1 MLIYLSQL
9 FDTSGFPPRWQCGSW
24 TPVHGWLHILSDLGI
39 WLAYLAIP
47 CILGYFVLRRKDI
60 PFRPIFWLFAAF
72 ILACGTTHLMEAIIF
87 WWPAY
92 RLAGVIKLL
101 TAMVSWGTV
110 MALVPATPIV
120 LAMRSAE
127 ELQREISARRVAE
140 DSLRR
145 ANFDL
150 ERQVEERT
158 AELARA
164 NSTLR
169 YEREWLR
176 TTLDSIGDAVMATDT
191 DGRVTLMNRVAE
203 SLTGWSSGD
212 AVGQSLEKAFNI
224 IIETTGKVAESP
236 VARVLLG
243 GTARGSRNRTI
254 LMAKDGTK
262 RSIDENTAPIRSED
276 GNLIG
281 AVLVFQDIT
290 ERKRAE
296 DEIRD
301 RAARLRAIVDTA
313 VDGIITFDSRGLVD
327 SFNPAAERMFGY
339 GSEEVVGQNVSMLVP
354 AAYQEEQDGHLS
366 SCLVTGL
373 SKIIGIG
380 HEVVGRRKDGSTC
393 PLELAVSEMS
403 IGDRRMFTGIVRDIS
418 DRKLAEVAL
427 KLVEAR
433 YNSLVASTGVIV
445 WEMDLDGVLVSLS
458 LAFETITGWSR
469 SDWIGRRFDDLI
481 HPEDHESAR
490 RWHDRVRQGETLPRF
505 ELRVRIQTG
514 DHVTCEFLLVTKIR
528 EDSEDRILV
537 ITRDITEQKR
547 MERAL
552 EQSESIRRAK
562 EAAEQASRAKSEF
575 LSNVSHGLRTP
586 LTAILGFTELLEEH
600 TFLQEGPSE
609 IQGYLGIMRENGHV
623 LLALID
629 DLLDISRIEAGQL
642 HIKHESCSLAQLLS
656 DVVDSL
662 RAQAEAKQLRLETE
676 FLSAIPQSIT
686 TDRLRFQQILMNLL
700 DNAIK
705 FTEQGRIR
713 LTAQT
718 IDRPG
723 SDRSLRFEVSDTG
736 IGMTAEEISGLFQ
749 PFYRVRSAAP
759 GGPAGT
765 GLGLAICKILAK
777 RLGGEITVWSTPKV
791 GTTFT
796 LTIPADLP
804 EDVAQFQEPSRL
816 PGPLSFKPAT
826 SPTPRLRGRIL
837 LAEDNDANQQ
847 LVGLRL
853 NGAGAEVVAARNG
866 KEVLDRVR
874 DGAEQGQPI
883 DAVIMDMNMPVID
896 GYEAVRQLRASG
908 FTAPILAVTAYA
920 MSEDRDECL
929 GLGCD
934 DYMSKPIEWDLFFRK
949 LTELLAGA
957 SGLSS
962 QG

>member
-1 MLIYLSQL
+1 LAVWLV
-9 FDTSGFPPRWQCGSW
+9 D
-24 TPVHGWLHILSDLGI
+24 PVHGWLHILSDLGI

-224 IIETTGKVAESP
+224 TIETTGKVAESP

-262 RSIDENTAPIRSED
+262 RSIDDNTAPIRSED

-354 AAYQEEQDGHLS
+354 AAYQEEQDDHLS

-433 YNSLVASTGVIV
+433 YNSLRPP
-445 WEMDLDGVLVSLS
+445 DL
-458 LAFETITGWSR
+458 
-469 SDWIGRRFDDLI
+469 
-481 HPEDHESAR
+481 
-490 RWHDRVRQGETLPRF
+490 Q
-505 ELRVRIQTG
+505 
-514 DHVTCEFLLVTKIR
+514 
-528 EDSEDRILV
+528 
-537 ITRDITEQKR
+537 
-547 MERAL
+547 
-552 EQSESIRRAK
+552 QS
-562 EAAEQASRAKSEF
+562 
-575 LSNVSHGLRTP
+575 
-586 LTAILGFTELLEEH
+586 
-600 TFLQEGPSE
+600 
-609 IQGYLGIMRENGHV
+609 
-623 LLALID
+623 
-629 DLLDISRIEAGQL
+629 
-642 HIKHESCSLAQLLS
+642 
-656 DVVDSL
+656 SL
-662 RAQAEAKQLRLETE
+662 R
-676 FLSAIPQSIT
+676 
-686 TDRLRFQQILMNLL
+686 
-700 DNAIK
+700 
-705 FTEQGRIR
+705 
-713 LTAQT
+713 
-718 IDRPG
+718 
-723 SDRSLRFEVSDTG
+723 
-736 IGMTAEEISGLFQ
+736 
-749 PFYRVRSAAP
+749 
-759 GGPAGT
+759 
-765 GLGLAICKILAK
+765 
-777 RLGGEITVWSTPKV
+777 
-791 GTTFT
+791 
-796 LTIPADLP
+796 
-804 EDVAQFQEPSRL
+804 
-816 PGPLSFKPAT
+816 
-826 SPTPRLRGRIL
+826 
-837 LAEDNDANQQ
+837 
-847 LVGLRL
+847 GLRL
-853 NGAGAEVVAARNG
+853 IHQRG
-866 KEVLDRVR
+866 
-874 DGAEQGQPI
+874 
-883 DAVIMDMNMPVID
+883 
-896 GYEAVRQLRASG
+896 
-908 FTAPILAVTAYA
+908 
-920 MSEDRDECL
+920 
-929 GLGCD
+929 
-934 DYMSKPIEWDLFFRK
+934 
-949 LTELLAGA
+949 
-957 SGLSS
+957 
-962 QG
+962 